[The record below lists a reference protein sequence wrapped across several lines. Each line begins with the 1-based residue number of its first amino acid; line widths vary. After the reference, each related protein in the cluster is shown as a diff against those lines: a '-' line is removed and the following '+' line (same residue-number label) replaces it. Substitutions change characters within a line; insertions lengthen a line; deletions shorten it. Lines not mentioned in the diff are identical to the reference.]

1 MKKNYTSMLSLWWTA
16 IIVLFTGTLQSQI
29 IANGTYKILSSVHNE
44 VMTCA
49 TTAPHDA
56 NMAAP
61 VATDNFQLW
70 VFTHQGNDVYKIVN
84 QGNGL
89 TLGINDGWCGNFGDA
104 KANFENTAENVAFKI
119 IPGNDAGKVV
129 IQIGFTTCNFGSV
142 NNPIK
147 AFDIQDG
154 ASGAQIQTF
163 ETFTTSPNQQFQI
176 VTPAFLSTLTSNA
189 NVGLNVFYNP
199 NSGLNITHNQKDL
212 GALSIKIFDM
222 TGKLIKIENFKSSQ
236 NTSVTVNMDAFAKG
250 IYAVQITENEVV
262 QKTQKIAI
270 Y

>member
-1 MKKNYTSMLSLWWTA
+1 MKKSYPSLLSLM
-16 IIVLFTGTLQSQI
+16 IVSIVLFTSTLQAQI

-61 VATDNFQLW
+61 VATDNYQLW
-70 VFTHQGNDVYKIVN
+70 AFTHQGNDVYKIVN

-104 KANFENTAENVAFKI
+104 KANFVNNAANVAFKI
-119 IPGNDAGKVV
+119 IPGADAGKVV
-129 IQIGFTTCNFGSV
+129 IQIGFTTCNFGSA
-142 NNPIK
+142 NDPIK

-176 VTPAFLSTLTSNA
+176 VTAASLNTFTPQDNA
-189 NVGLNVFYNP
+189 GLNVFYNT
-199 NSGLNITHNQKDL
+199 NSGLNIVNNQKDL
-212 GALSIKIFDM
+212 GALSIEIFDM
-222 TGKLIKIENFKSSQ
+222 TGKLIQTENIKSS
-236 NTSVTVNMDAFAKG
+236 NSKSVIVNMDTISKG
-250 IYAVQITENEVV
+250 IYAVQITENGVT
-262 QKTQKIAI
+262 QKAKKIAI
-270 Y
+270 H